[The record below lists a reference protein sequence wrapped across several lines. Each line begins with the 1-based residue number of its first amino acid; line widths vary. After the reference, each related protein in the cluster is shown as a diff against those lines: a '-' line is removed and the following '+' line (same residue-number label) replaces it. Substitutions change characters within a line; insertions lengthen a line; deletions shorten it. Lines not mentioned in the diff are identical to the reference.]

1 MMRRRGLNPKSIRR
15 GELAGHLGL
24 LAGFILLIAG
34 LVSFQLST
42 FSSLATLL
50 VLVGTGSVFL
60 VAGLGVCLFVRNLLQ
75 DVDVE

>member
-24 LAGFILLIAG
+24 LA
-34 LVSFQLST
+34 
-42 FSSLATLL
+42 
-50 VLVGTGSVFL
+50 GTGSVFL